1 MEPFTVEAI
10 TAAVTALI
18 GGAAGEAGKSTW
30 TSLKTFVTTR
40 WGHESAPAAALT
52 AAEEAPNDPQAVRA
66 LADQLHDVADREPEA
81 AAWLSQWLTRA
92 GTVANASGP
101 AHNTISGNAT
111 VHTAIQGYQFN
122 GDINIS

>member
-10 TAAVTALI
+10 AAAVAALI

-52 AAEEAPNDPQAVRA
+52 AAEETPNDPGTVQT
-66 LADQLHDVADREPEA
+66 LAGHLHDAADRDPEA
-81 AAWLSQWLTRA
+81 AAWLSHWLTQA
-92 GTVANASGP
+92 STVANASGA
-101 AHNTISGNAT
+101 AHNTISGDAA